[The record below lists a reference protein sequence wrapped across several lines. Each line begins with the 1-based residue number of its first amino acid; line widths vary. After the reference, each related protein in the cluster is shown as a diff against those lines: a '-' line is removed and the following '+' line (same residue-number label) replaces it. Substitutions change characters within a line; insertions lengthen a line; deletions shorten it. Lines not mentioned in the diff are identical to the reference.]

1 MDKTIFKLINKANI
15 NQNGGGGKQK
25 MVSNKNYDVIAN
37 KILDYYKKFFKSNN
51 TKIYVYGKVDNN
63 IFKIQYIL
71 FIYNIKP
78 NTTQVDIDIFTS
90 DKKEN
95 NSYKKEEKTNEKK
108 NEFLKTTIDMSK
120 FEDCD
125 LYIYIQNNNK
135 LEYIIIDIN
144 DTYIYT
150 WDHTNNNHHTIEK
163 INFNLSIKTITIELL
178 LYIGQ
183 SLIKSGICDTC
194 SIFIEKKN
202 INCNELDTDTDI
214 DLFNNK
220 KVVKL
225 HSDLS
230 YTSDKIFGQCILF
243 NDLLIFAISRIKL
256 SDSSI
261 CLRNCRLSKNQR
273 EIQNYMKLLSISDPD
288 RQYNPTLQLFYLNID
303 KYNQHLQQVTTDKY
317 SYTYDFIVSPDNYLC
332 TIIDNSPRFLTF
344 NKVDKKSKNNKH
356 TLEKN
361 NLISIHNVN
370 NKKEQH
376 FELNDDNSKIILKA
390 NDTENSFTLDVSTI
404 ILNTSNMLPI
414 GSLTILDLFI

>member
-1 MDKTIFKLINKANI
+1 
-15 NQNGGGGKQK
+15 
-25 MVSNKNYDVIAN
+25 
-37 KILDYYKKFFKSNN
+37 
-51 TKIYVYGKVDNN
+51 
-63 IFKIQYIL
+63 
-71 FIYNIKP
+71 
-78 NTTQVDIDIFTS
+78 
-90 DKKEN
+90 
-95 NSYKKEEKTNEKK
+95 
-108 NEFLKTTIDMSK
+108 MSK

-317 SYTYDFIVSPDNYLC
+317 SYTM
-332 TIIDNSPRFLTF
+332 
-344 NKVDKKSKNNKH
+344 
-356 TLEKN
+356 TL
-361 NLISIHNVN
+361 
-370 NKKEQH
+370 
-376 FELNDDNSKIILKA
+376 
-390 NDTENSFTLDVSTI
+390 
-404 ILNTSNMLPI
+404 
-414 GSLTILDLFI
+414 